1 MNSIILLLLVGI
13 SLLLFLLY
21 QQKNRVYL
29 LKEALQEKEE
39 VTEILEIKANLK
51 GRDQERNRIA
61 KDWHDGIGNS
71 LSTLRLLIDTI
82 QPKNPENHQEF
93 VTLLQETQIEFRQII
108 DNELVNDFSDKTAI
122 LTILDKWQR
131 QLQIGNI
138 SFEFKVYDLLSYNE
152 ATNEL
157 KHHLYRIT
165 QELMTNV
172 LKHAEANLIQLTLEE
187 IDNHLKLSVND
198 NGVGIPSD
206 RNEFFL
212 LKSVRDRVQILKG
225 QIKIQAIDN
234 KKTNIE
240 VIIPF
245 IKNNSL

>member
-21 QQKNRVYL
+21 QQKKKVYL

-61 KDWHDGIGNS
+61 KDWHDGIGNY

-82 QPKNPENHQEF
+82 QPQNPENHQGF
-93 VTLLQETQIEFRQII
+93 VTLLEETQIEFRQII
-108 DNELVNDFSDKTAI
+108 DNELVNDFSDRTAI
-122 LTILDKWQR
+122 LAVLEKWKR

-138 SFEFKVYDLLSYNE
+138 SFEFKVYDFLGYNDS
-152 ATNEL
+152 TNEL
-157 KHHLYRIT
+157 KHHLYRIA

-172 LKHAEANLIQLTLEE
+172 LKHAKANLVQLTLEE

-198 NGVGIPSD
+198 NGVGISSG
-206 RNEFFL
+206 RKEKIL

-225 QIKIQAIDN
+225 QIKIQATDN
-234 KKTNIE
+234 NKTNIE
-240 VIIPF
+240 VIIPLM
-245 IKNNSL
+245 N